1 MSKESVFLKLTSAIA
16 IDGAVVRAGSL
27 VEVTQTEAKN
37 LLHRGKAVL
46 ATERD
51 GAPVAGDDD
60 GADDKPA
67 DNRKAKAKAK
77 AEPEAATEGAE

>member
-27 VEVTQTEAKN
+27 VEVTQAEAKN
-37 LLHRGKAVL
+37 LMHRGKAVL

-51 GAPVAGDDD
+51 GAPVG
-60 GADDKPA
+60 GADDKPTG
-67 DNRKAKAKAK
+67 NRRDKAKAK
-77 AEPEAATEGAE
+77 PEAAAEGAE